1 MNINT
6 IGIDI
11 SLNSTATT
19 LSDGEKT
26 YILSF
31 NNKKDNNKW
40 ITELGSAGVDITQ
53 IYRKTSDDYS
63 KNEIV
68 KLTDFIRIS
77 DQIVSKIISYL
88 NPSLDT
94 FCVIE
99 GYSFSRNTSSILD
112 IVSLSTLIKT
122 SLLSKI
128 NNITIEILSPLTLK
142 LEACKMVY
150 PPTVIGSRKKK
161 LKWVNP
167 QGISGGSFK
176 KQHMFQA
183 FLDLKPD
190 NNLYKTLY
198 HYNDLVNREKIPNPI
213 EDIIDSFF
221 AHSVAL
227 HRTDKSEMAQK
238 L

>member
-11 SLNSTATT
+11 SLNSTAAT

-40 ITELGSAGVDITQ
+40 ITELDSAGVDITQ

-77 DQIVSKIISYL
+77 EQIVSKIISYL

-198 HYNDLVNREKIPNPI
+198 HYSDLVNREKIPNPI

-227 HRTDKSEMAQK
+227 HGTDRREMAQK

>member
-11 SLNSTATT
+11 SLNSTAAT

-40 ITELGSAGVDITQ
+40 IIELDSAGVDITQ

-68 KLTDFIRIS
+68 KLTDFMRIS
-77 DQIVSKIISYL
+77 EQIVSKIISYL

-198 HYNDLVNREKIPNPI
+198 HYSDLVNREKIPNPI

-227 HRTDKSEMAQK
+227 HGTDRREMAQK

>member
-11 SLNSTATT
+11 SLNSTAAT

-40 ITELGSAGVDITQ
+40 ITELVSAGVDITQ

-77 DQIVSKIISYL
+77 EQIVSKIISYL

-150 PPTVIGSRKKK
+150 PPSVIGTRKKK

-167 QGISGGSFK
+167 
-176 KQHMFQA
+176 
-183 FLDLKPD
+183 
-190 NNLYKTLY
+190 
-198 HYNDLVNREKIPNPI
+198 
-213 EDIIDSFF
+213 
-221 AHSVAL
+221 
-227 HRTDKSEMAQK
+227 
-238 L
+238 

>member
-11 SLNSTATT
+11 SLNSTAAT

-40 ITELGSAGVDITQ
+40 ITELDSAGVDITQ

-68 KLTDFIRIS
+68 KLTDFMRIS
-77 DQIVSKIISYL
+77 EQIVSKIISYL

-198 HYNDLVNREKIPNPI
+198 HYSDLVNREKIPNPI

-227 HRTDKSEMAQK
+227 HGTDRREMAQK